1 MNDGARLSDNLARVR
16 ARIAAAARRSG
27 RAPGDVQLVA
37 VTKYVDVAV
46 TRQLIAAGCS
56 CLSEARPQELWHKA
70 DALAGES
77 IEWHL
82 IGHLQRNKIARTL
95 PLARLIHSGDS
106 LRLLQSLD
114 AEARRADLRTVPVL
128 IEVNVS
134 GDAAK
139 HGFQPEEL
147 EPMGET
153 LAGFKHL
160 AIGGLMCM
168 AGREGDLEEARRDF
182 KKLRLLRDRLRSAW
196 PEGLGLTQLSMGMSG
211 DFEVAIEEGAT
222 LVRIGS
228 LLYEGI
234 EKA

>member
-1 MNDGARLSDNLARVR
+1 MNDGARLSENLASVR
-16 ARIAAAARRSG
+16 ARIAAAAHRSG
-27 RAPGDVQLVA
+27 RASGDIQLVA

-56 CLSEARPQELWHKA
+56 CLGEARPQELWHKA
-70 DALAGES
+70 EALAGGP

-95 PLARLIHSGDS
+95 PLTRLIHSGDS
-106 LRLLQSLD
+106 QRLLEALD
-114 AEARRADLRTVPVL
+114 AEARRAAQWPIPVL

-139 HGFQPEEL
+139 HGFQPDEL
-147 EPMGET
+147 EPMGEK
-153 LAGFKHL
+153 LAGFEHL
-160 AIGGLMCM
+160 AVGGLMCM
-168 AGREGDLEEARRDF
+168 AGREGDLDDARRDF
-182 KKLRLLRDRLRSAW
+182 EKLRLLRDRLRSIW
-196 PEGLGLTQLSMGMSG
+196 PERLGLTELSMGMSG
-211 DFEVAIEEGAT
+211 DFEIAIEEGAT

-234 EKA
+234 GS